1 LLGSALPAVYKSPGM
16 RLAILKPLAAAAF
29 CLLLLGA
36 VRGELLMPDML
47 DFGRSLNA
55 PTPEYARFLALWM
68 LFATLAAGALA
79 VAIVRT
85 VGAFG
90 LERRFADAWNAA
102 SDRKWL
108 FYGGIF
114 AFLIPAALRT
124 FLLQGAPLTDDE
136 SAYRFMAQVLASGRM
151 VAESPPLKLFFDNRF
166 MINDGKLYAHFFI
179 GWPALLV
186 PGVLL
191 GIPGLMNAVYS
202 ALTVPALYGVLKRLT
217 GRAWARAGIVL
228 YLGSP
233 MLMVAAATETA
244 HTSCVAALAW
254 FTWCYLRG
262 REEDAPWWIH
272 GALALSFSVAFFI
285 RPTSALGVGLPLLA
299 AWAVT
304 ALRRRRLR
312 SLLAFALPAVAMAG
326 LFFAVNKAQ
335 TGSFLEVAY
344 QRAYSYAAEN
354 DFRFSLW
361 DEVTAGESFSEL
373 RFGDTGR
380 SLAITGAA
388 VFRLGVTFMGWP
400 CSILFAL
407 FAGSGPHRRL
417 LWLSVASYFAFHFF
431 TDNVGIDTFAPMHYF
446 EVAWPLLLLNVL
458 GLARLTAGAAELDR
472 DRDSAWRWRT
482 APAALAAALMTVS
495 AISYLPVRFGVIH
508 DLSAAVA
515 MPREALREL
524 GIERAVIFTPEP
536 FIYYCKRPPARGWVF
551 VRPNNDPD
559 LGNDILWVNHLS
571 VEKDKLLMR
580 HFPDRP
586 GFIVGWDPSCRPV
599 FVPLDRIAPGTIP
612 DAEVSGIEEVGLNS
626 GDV

>member
-1 LLGSALPAVYKSPGM
+1 M
-16 RLAILKPLAAAAF
+16 RFDILKPLAVAAF

-68 LFATLAAGALA
+68 LFASLAAGALA
-79 VAIVRT
+79 VALVRAA
-85 VGAFG
+85 GAYG
-90 LERRFADAWNAA
+90 LERRLVDAWNAA

-108 FYGGIF
+108 LYGGIF

-124 FLLQGAPLTDDE
+124 LLLQGTPLTDDE
-136 SAYRFMAQVLASGRM
+136 SGYRFMAQLLASGR
-151 VAESPPLKLFFDNRF
+151 VYADSPPLKLFFDNRF
-166 MINDGKLYAHFFI
+166 MINDGKLYSHFFV

-202 ALTVPALYGVLKRLT
+202 ALTAPALYGVLKRLS
-217 GRAWARAGIVL
+217 GRSWARVGIVL

-254 FTWCYLRG
+254 LTWCWLRS

-272 GALALSFSVAFFI
+272 GALAASFAIAFFI
-285 RPTSALGVGLPLLA
+285 RPTSALGVGLPFLA
-299 AWAVT
+299 AWAWT
-304 ALRRRRLR
+304 TLRRRRMKP
-312 SLLAFALPAVAMAG
+312 LLVFALPAVVLAG
-326 LFFAVNKAQ
+326 LFLAVNKAQ
-335 TGSFLEVAY
+335 TGSFGEVAY
-344 QRAYSYAAEN
+344 QRAYSYAVEN

-361 DEVTAGESFSEL
+361 DEATEGGSFSEL

-407 FAGSGPHRRL
+407 FAGSGARRRL
-417 LWLSVASYFAFHFF
+417 LWLSVLSYFAFHFF

-458 GLARLTAGAAELDR
+458 GLARLTEGAADLDR
-472 DRDSAWRWRT
+472 GREISPWRFQS
-482 APAALAAALMTVS
+482 APAALAIALMAVS

-508 DLSAAVA
+508 DVAANVA
-515 MPREALREL
+515 MPREALRRA
-524 GIERAVIFTPEP
+524 GIERAVVFSREP
-536 FIYYCKRPPARGWVF
+536 FIFYCKRPPVRGWVF
-551 VRPNNDPD
+551 ARPNNDPD
-559 LGNDILWVNHLS
+559 LEDGVLWVNHLS
-571 VEKDKLLMR
+571 VEKDRLLMR
-580 HFPDRP
+580 RLYPDRP
-586 GFIVGWDPSCRPV
+586 GFVLGWDPSCRAV
-599 FVPLDRIAPGTIP
+599 LVPLDRITPGTIP
-612 DAEVSGIEEVGLNS
+612 DAEVSGIDEVG
-626 GDV
+626 